1 MSLASHHTPSRS
13 ALLALAA
20 AVCAAI
26 ALVLA
31 VGTHRSSA
39 RDGNPGQEQ
48 HGWVHGLFANNE
60 LHDPSR

>member
-1 MSLASHHTPSRS
+1 MW
-13 ALLALAA
+13 AA
-20 AVCAAI
+20 GVCLMI

-39 RDGNPGQEQ
+39 EGGHPAQDAQ

-60 LHDPSR
+60 IGRSGR